1 MDIGTIHSIWTLVL
15 FISFLGVV
23 WWAYGKSRRS
33 RFDEAANLVFADEPQ
48 SKEAQEADKGV
59 TK

>member
-23 WWAYGKSRRS
+23 WWAYGKSRKA
-33 RFDEAANLVFADEPQ
+33 RFDEAANLVFADEKQ
-48 SKEAQEADKGV
+48 AQEAEKGV

>member
-15 FISFLGVV
+15 FISFIGVV
-23 WWAYGKSRRS
+23 WWAYGKSRKA
-33 RFDEAANLVFADEPQ
+33 RFEEDANLVFADELPKQ
-48 SKEAQEADKGV
+48 DDKEGV